1 MWRSALRDA
10 AHRPVGGDAVNP
22 ASAGRAS
29 SSDVPT
35 SPASR
40 LVVRDTRR
48 DALDA
53 LEMHV
58 SVYNLPS
65 ALTRRTPRVFVALLV
80 EAPPAAKVP
89 THRGSRTTG
98 ASPGASSTPTR
109 APRDAPSSLAARHRD
124 WIVAGCTEPVV
135 VPTNARAT
143 RFCVPVRVDGLA
155 GPLDRGHLQR
165 LRDRSKK
172 IALAL
177 YRVPD
182 ADDADDVY
190 VFADENLPKH
200 TRGVLTTT
208 RLDDMEYL
216 GETAVDLGKVLRSI
230 ADKSGA
236 AGAVK
241 HSAARDHYALT
252 KNPARDSLK
261 SLSSRLEGD
270 DVVDDARRIATAT
283 PPSAPRHKS
292 RLRPTA
298 SAPAGLEILAAAP
311 LTHPPLP
318 PKETGRVVA
327 DLLVAFPP
335 PWIEL
340 GVNAGDLTHSAY
352 VRLCRWVGDGY
363 QPVYSSL
370 VCGSEEDVAVEPFVS
385 ERDGTE
391 TETGDDE
398 GSGEK
403 NHRRSSTLVA
413 RIPTMHV
420 PIGCLRGGGGSS
432 QEPGCMLP
440 MREPVSKSGSSTSPS
455 ASRTKENDTFRE
467 THYPL
472 PSPDAAW
479 RLEMVARLADGRDAL
494 VGAAELTFGELVAAG
509 VRASLGDGPAALRC
523 DELDARDGA
532 DFDVSSPFEKHER
545 AVFLVERWAVRAGTR
560 ARQTWGG
567 RGGQSRSVLDGGN
580 EDTTRASASRAKAPF
595 ASRDDDDDDDD
606 AAAALKRMGA
616 GATSAERAGS
626 PSNLSTWKAG
636 DKKPPRRS
644 WTPSDSELDSSSD
657 SEREGTPHMMTET
670 KGFLHIARQKGRFTP
685 PPRAKTERKTETER
699 KTKTIMTP
707 TRALLERARVSLRR
721 RVDLKSPVDDAT
733 VAASAAAT
741 SRALGLGGRDANANA
756 NAAKVSPKVLT
767 DSVNT
772 ARHSA
777 AETKFRPDPRLVAA
791 ADDAVR
797 SAISDRLQ
805 SETRGELIE
814 SALRVRRELLK
825 KLSGELRYLE
835 QRARREARVAGGGVW
850 GRHTASSAAARR
862 NKSSVSGTG
871 TMVGRDRT

>member
-10 AHRPVGGDAVNP
+10 ARRPVGGDAV
-22 ASAGRAS
+22 A

-165 LRDRSKK
+165 LRDKSKK

-208 RLDDMEYL
+208 RLDAMEYL
-216 GETAVDLGKVLRSI
+216 GETAVDLGKVLSSI

-236 AGAVK
+236 SGAVK

-270 DVVDDARRIATAT
+270 DVVDDARRSATAT

-318 PKETGRVVA
+318 PKETGRVVV
-327 DLLVAFPP
+327 DLLVLFPP
-335 PWIEL
+335 PRIDVDKLTAVE
-340 GVNAGDLTHSAY
+340 THSAY

-385 ERDGTE
+385 ERDGNE
-391 TETGDDE
+391 TETGNE
-398 GSGEK
+398 NLGSGEK
-403 NHRRSSTLVA
+403 NHRGSSTLVA

-432 QEPGCMLP
+432 QEPGSMLP

-455 ASRTKENDTFRE
+455 ASRAKENDTFRE

-532 DFDVSSPFEKHER
+532 DFDVSSPFEKQTR

-567 RGGQSRSVLDGGN
+567 LRGQSRFVLDGGN

-595 ASRDDDDDDDD
+595 ASRDDDDD
-606 AAAALKRMGA
+606 AAAALKRTGG

-685 PPRAKTERKTETER
+685 PRRAKEKVETERKTE
-699 KTKTIMTP
+699 TIMTP

-721 RVDLKSPVDDAT
+721 REKVPKSPVDDAT

-741 SRALGLGGRDANANA
+741 SRALGLGGRDATA

-862 NKSSVSGTG
+862 NKSSVAGTG
-871 TMVGRDRT
+871 TVVGRDRT

>member
-10 AHRPVGGDAVNP
+10 ARRPVGGDAV
-22 ASAGRAS
+22 A

-165 LRDRSKK
+165 LRDKSKK

-208 RLDDMEYL
+208 RLDAMEYL
-216 GETAVDLGKVLRSI
+216 GETAVDLGKVLSSI

-270 DVVDDARRIATAT
+270 DVVDDARRSATAT

-335 PWIEL
+335 PRIDVDKLTAVE
-340 GVNAGDLTHSAY
+340 THSAY

-370 VCGSEEDVAVEPFVS
+370 VCGSEQDVAVEPFVS
-385 ERDGTE
+385 ERDGNE
-391 TETGDDE
+391 TETGNE
-398 GSGEK
+398 NLGSGEK

-455 ASRTKENDTFRE
+455 ASRAKENDTVRE

-532 DFDVSSPFEKHER
+532 DFDVSSPFEKQTR

-580 EDTTRASASRAKAPF
+580 EDTARASASRAKAPF

-626 PSNLSTWKAG
+626 PSNLSPSAG

-685 PPRAKTERKTETER
+685 PRRAKEKVETERKTE
-699 KTKTIMTP
+699 TIMTP

-721 RVDLKSPVDDAT
+721 REKVPKSPVDDAT

-756 NAAKVSPKVLT
+756 NAATVSPKVLT

-772 ARHSA
+772 VCHSA
-777 AETKFRPDPRLVAA
+777 AESKFRRDPRLVAA

-862 NKSSVSGTG
+862 NKSSVAGTG
-871 TMVGRDRT
+871 SMVGRDRT

>member
-10 AHRPVGGDAVNP
+10 ARRPVGGDAV
-22 ASAGRAS
+22 A

-143 RFCVPVRVDGLA
+143 RFCVPMRVDGLA

-165 LRDRSKK
+165 LRDKSKK

-208 RLDDMEYL
+208 RLDAMEYL
-216 GETAVDLGKVLRSI
+216 GETAVDLGKVLSSI

-236 AGAVK
+236 SGAVK

-270 DVVDDARRIATAT
+270 DVVDDARRSATAT

-327 DLLVAFPP
+327 DLLVVFPP
-335 PWIEL
+335 PRIDVDKLTAVE
-340 GVNAGDLTHSAY
+340 THSAY

-385 ERDGTE
+385 ERDGNE
-391 TETGDDE
+391 TETGNE
-398 GSGEK
+398 NLGSGEK
-403 NHRRSSTLVA
+403 NHRGSSTLVA

-432 QEPGCMLP
+432 QEPGSMLP
-440 MREPVSKSGSSTSPS
+440 MREPVCKSGSSTSPS
-455 ASRTKENDTFRE
+455 ASRAKENDTFRE

-532 DFDVSSPFEKHER
+532 DFDVSSPFEKQTR

-567 RGGQSRSVLDGGN
+567 LRGQSRFVLDGGN

-606 AAAALKRMGA
+606 AAAALKRMGG

-685 PPRAKTERKTETER
+685 PRRAKEKVETERKTE
-699 KTKTIMTP
+699 TIMTP

-721 RVDLKSPVDDAT
+721 REKVPKSPVDDAT

-741 SRALGLGGRDANANA
+741 SRALGLGGRDATA

-862 NKSSVSGTG
+862 NKSSVAGTG
-871 TMVGRDRT
+871 TVVGRDRT

>member
-10 AHRPVGGDAVNP
+10 ARRPVGGDAV
-22 ASAGRAS
+22 A

-165 LRDRSKK
+165 LRDKSKK

-216 GETAVDLGKVLRSI
+216 GETAVDLGKVLSSI

-252 KNPARDSLK
+252 KNPARASLR
-261 SLSSRLEGD
+261 SLTSRLEGD

-298 SAPAGLEILAAAP
+298 SVPAGLEILAAAP

-327 DLLVAFPP
+327 DLLVVFPP
-335 PWIEL
+335 PRIDVDKLTAVE
-340 GVNAGDLTHSAY
+340 THSAY

-391 TETGDDE
+391 TETGDE
-398 GSGEK
+398 NSGSGEK

-532 DFDVSSPFEKHER
+532 DFDVSSPFEKQTR

-606 AAAALKRMGA
+606 DDDAALKRMGG

-685 PPRAKTERKTETER
+685 PRRAKEKVETERKTE
-699 KTKTIMTP
+699 TIMTP

-721 RVDLKSPVDDAT
+721 REKVPKSPVDDAT

-756 NAAKVSPKVLT
+756 AKVSPKVLT

-772 ARHSA
+772 VCHSA

-862 NKSSVSGTG
+862 NKSSVAGTG

>member
-10 AHRPVGGDAVNP
+10 ARRPVGGDAV
-22 ASAGRAS
+22 A

-165 LRDRSKK
+165 LRDKSKK

-208 RLDDMEYL
+208 RLDAMEYL
-216 GETAVDLGKVLRSI
+216 GETAVDLGKVLSSI

-270 DVVDDARRIATAT
+270 DVVDDARRSATAT

-318 PKETGRVVA
+318 PKETGRVVV
-327 DLLVAFPP
+327 DLLVLFPP
-335 PWIEL
+335 PRIDVDKLTAVE
-340 GVNAGDLTHSAY
+340 THSAY

-385 ERDGTE
+385 ERDGNE
-391 TETGDDE
+391 TETGDDVP
-398 GSGEK
+398 GTREK
-403 NHRRSSTLVA
+403 NYRRSSTLVA

-455 ASRTKENDTFRE
+455 ASRAKENDTKTFRE

-545 AVFLVERWAVRAGTR
+545 AVFLVDR
-560 ARQTWGG
+560 
-567 RGGQSRSVLDGGN
+567 
-580 EDTTRASASRAKAPF
+580 
-595 ASRDDDDDDDD
+595 DDDDDD
-606 AAAALKRMGA
+606 AALKRIGG

-685 PPRAKTERKTETER
+685 PRRAKEKVETERKTE
-699 KTKTIMTP
+699 TIMTP

-721 RVDLKSPVDDAT
+721 REKVPKSPVDDAT

-741 SRALGLGGRDANANA
+741 SRALGLGGRDVNA

-772 ARHSA
+772 VCHSA

-862 NKSSVSGTG
+862 NKSSVAGTG

>member
-10 AHRPVGGDAVNP
+10 ARRPVGGDAV
-22 ASAGRAS
+22 A

-109 APRDAPSSLAARHRD
+109 APRDAPSSIAARHRD

-165 LRDRSKK
+165 LRDKSKK

-208 RLDDMEYL
+208 RLDAMEYL
-216 GETAVDLGKVLRSI
+216 GETAVDLGKVLSSI

-270 DVVDDARRIATAT
+270 DVVDDARRSATAT

-327 DLLVAFPP
+327 DLLVVFPP
-335 PWIEL
+335 PRIDVDKLTAVE
-340 GVNAGDLTHSAY
+340 THSAY

-370 VCGSEEDVAVEPFVS
+370 VCGSEQDVAVEPFVS
-385 ERDGTE
+385 ERDGNE
-391 TETGDDE
+391 TETGDE
-398 GSGEK
+398 NLGSGEK
-403 NHRRSSTLVA
+403 NHRGSSTLVA

-455 ASRTKENDTFRE
+455 ASRAKENDTFRE

-532 DFDVSSPFEKHER
+532 DFDVSSPFEKQTR

-580 EDTTRASASRAKAPF
+580 EDTARASASRAKAPF

-626 PSNLSTWKAG
+626 PSNLSPSAG

-685 PPRAKTERKTETER
+685 PRRAKEKVETERKTE
-699 KTKTIMTP
+699 TIMTP

-721 RVDLKSPVDDAT
+721 REKVPKSPVDDAT

-756 NAAKVSPKVLT
+756 IAAKVSPKVLT

-772 ARHSA
+772 ATHSA

-862 NKSSVSGTG
+862 NKSSVAGTG
-871 TMVGRDRT
+871 SMVGRDRT

>member
-10 AHRPVGGDAVNP
+10 ARRPVGGDAV
-22 ASAGRAS
+22 A

-165 LRDRSKK
+165 LRDKSKK

-208 RLDDMEYL
+208 RLDAMEYL
-216 GETAVDLGKVLRSI
+216 GETAVDLGKVLSSI

-236 AGAVK
+236 SGAVK

-327 DLLVAFPP
+327 DLLVLFPP
-335 PWIEL
+335 PRIDVDKLTAVE
-340 GVNAGDLTHSAY
+340 THSAY

-385 ERDGTE
+385 ERDGNE
-391 TETGDDE
+391 TETGDDVP
-398 GSGEK
+398 GTREK
-403 NHRRSSTLVA
+403 NYRRSSTLVA

-432 QEPGCMLP
+432 QEPGSMLP

-455 ASRTKENDTFRE
+455 ASRAKENDTKTFRE

-532 DFDVSSPFEKHER
+532 DFDVSSPFEKQTR

-567 RGGQSRSVLDGGN
+567 LRGQSRFVLDGGN

-595 ASRDDDDDDDD
+595 ASRDDDDDDD
-606 AAAALKRMGA
+606 AAALKRTGG

-685 PPRAKTERKTETER
+685 PRRAKEKVETERKTE
-699 KTKTIMTP
+699 TIMTP

-721 RVDLKSPVDDAT
+721 REKVPRSPVDDAT

-862 NKSSVSGTG
+862 NKSSVAGTG

>member
-10 AHRPVGGDAVNP
+10 ARRPVGGDAV
-22 ASAGRAS
+22 A

-165 LRDRSKK
+165 LRDKSKK

-208 RLDDMEYL
+208 RLDAMEYL
-216 GETAVDLGKVLRSI
+216 GETAVDLGKVLSSI

-270 DVVDDARRIATAT
+270 DVVDDARRSATAT

-318 PKETGRVVA
+318 PKETGRVVV
-327 DLLVAFPP
+327 DLLVLFPP
-335 PWIEL
+335 PRIDVDKLTAVE
-340 GVNAGDLTHSAY
+340 THSAY

-385 ERDGTE
+385 ERDGNE
-391 TETGDDE
+391 TETGDDVP
-398 GSGEK
+398 GTREK
-403 NHRRSSTLVA
+403 NYRRSSTLVA

-455 ASRTKENDTFRE
+455 ASRAKENDTKTFRE

-532 DFDVSSPFEKHER
+532 DFDVSSPFEKQTR

-567 RGGQSRSVLDGGN
+567 LRGQSRFVLDGGN

-606 AAAALKRMGA
+606 DAAASKRTGG

-685 PPRAKTERKTETER
+685 PRRAKEKVETERKTE
-699 KTKTIMTP
+699 TIMTP

-721 RVDLKSPVDDAT
+721 REKVPKSPVDDAT

-756 NAAKVSPKVLT
+756 NAATVSPKVLT

-772 ARHSA
+772 VCHSA

-862 NKSSVSGTG
+862 NKSSVAGTG

>member
-10 AHRPVGGDAVNP
+10 ARRPVGGDAV
-22 ASAGRAS
+22 A

-165 LRDRSKK
+165 LRDKSKK

-216 GETAVDLGKVLRSI
+216 GETAVDLGKVLSSI

-252 KNPARDSLK
+252 KNPARDSLE

-318 PKETGRVVA
+318 PKETGRVVV
-327 DLLVAFPP
+327 DLLVLFPP
-335 PWIEL
+335 PRIDVDKLTAVE
-340 GVNAGDLTHSAY
+340 THSAY

-385 ERDGTE
+385 ERDGNE
-391 TETGDDE
+391 TETGDDVP
-398 GSGEK
+398 GTREK
-403 NHRRSSTLVA
+403 NYRRSSTLVA

-432 QEPGCMLP
+432 QEPGSMLP

-455 ASRTKENDTFRE
+455 ASRAKENDTKTFRE

-532 DFDVSSPFEKHER
+532 DFDVSSPFEKQTR

-567 RGGQSRSVLDGGN
+567 LRGQSRFVLDGGN

-606 AAAALKRMGA
+606 DAAALKRTGG

-685 PPRAKTERKTETER
+685 PRRAKEKVETERKTE
-699 KTKTIMTP
+699 TIMTP

-721 RVDLKSPVDDAT
+721 REKVPKSPVDDAT

-772 ARHSA
+772 VCHSA

-862 NKSSVSGTG
+862 NKSSVAGTG

>member
-10 AHRPVGGDAVNP
+10 ARRPVGGDAV
-22 ASAGRAS
+22 A

-165 LRDRSKK
+165 LRDKSKK

-208 RLDDMEYL
+208 RLDAMEYL
-216 GETAVDLGKVLRSI
+216 GETAVDLGKVLSSI

-270 DVVDDARRIATAT
+270 DVVDDARRSATAT

-318 PKETGRVVA
+318 PKETGRVVV
-327 DLLVAFPP
+327 DLLVLFPP
-335 PWIEL
+335 PRIDVDKLTAVE
-340 GVNAGDLTHSAY
+340 THSAY

-385 ERDGTE
+385 ERDGNE
-391 TETGDDE
+391 TETGDDVP
-398 GSGEK
+398 GTREK
-403 NHRRSSTLVA
+403 NYRRSSTLVA

-432 QEPGCMLP
+432 QEPGSMLP

-455 ASRTKENDTFRE
+455 ASRAKENDTKTFRE

-532 DFDVSSPFEKHER
+532 DFDVSSPFEKQTR

-567 RGGQSRSVLDGGN
+567 LRGQSRFVLDGGN

-606 AAAALKRMGA
+606 DAAALKRTGG

-685 PPRAKTERKTETER
+685 PRRAKEKVETERKTE
-699 KTKTIMTP
+699 TIMTP

-721 RVDLKSPVDDAT
+721 REKVPKSPVDDAT

-741 SRALGLGGRDANANA
+741 SRALGLGGRDANA

-862 NKSSVSGTG
+862 NKSSVAGTG
-871 TMVGRDRT
+871 TVVGRDRT

>member
-10 AHRPVGGDAVNP
+10 ARRPVGGDAV
-22 ASAGRAS
+22 A

-165 LRDRSKK
+165 LRDKSKK

-208 RLDDMEYL
+208 RLDAMEYL
-216 GETAVDLGKVLRSI
+216 GETAVDLGKVLSSI

-270 DVVDDARRIATAT
+270 DVVDDARRSATAT

-318 PKETGRVVA
+318 PKETGRVVV
-327 DLLVAFPP
+327 DLLVLFPP
-335 PWIEL
+335 PRIDVDKLTAVE
-340 GVNAGDLTHSAY
+340 THSAY

-385 ERDGTE
+385 ERDGNE
-391 TETGDDE
+391 TETGDDVP
-398 GSGEK
+398 GTREK
-403 NHRRSSTLVA
+403 NYRRSSTLVA

-432 QEPGCMLP
+432 QEPGSMLP

-455 ASRTKENDTFRE
+455 ASRAKENDTKTFRE

-532 DFDVSSPFEKHER
+532 DFDVSSPFEKQTR

-567 RGGQSRSVLDGGN
+567 LRGQSRFVLDGGN

-606 AAAALKRMGA
+606 AAAALKRLGG

-626 PSNLSTWKAG
+626 PSNLSPSAG

-685 PPRAKTERKTETER
+685 PRRAKEKVETERKTE
-699 KTKTIMTP
+699 TIMTP
-707 TRALLERARVSLRR
+707 TRARLERARVSLRR
-721 RVDLKSPVDDAT
+721 REKVPKSPVDDAT

-756 NAAKVSPKVLT
+756 NAATVSPKVLT

-772 ARHSA
+772 VCHSA

-862 NKSSVSGTG
+862 NKSSVAGTG

>member
-10 AHRPVGGDAVNP
+10 ARRPVGGDAV
-22 ASAGRAS
+22 A

-165 LRDRSKK
+165 LRDKSKK

-216 GETAVDLGKVLRSI
+216 GETAVDLGKVLSSI

-252 KNPARDSLK
+252 KNPARASLR
-261 SLSSRLEGD
+261 SLTSRLEGD

-298 SAPAGLEILAAAP
+298 SVPAGLEILAAAP

-327 DLLVAFPP
+327 DLLVVFPP
-335 PWIEL
+335 PRIDVDKL
-340 GVNAGDLTHSAY
+340 TAGDLTHSAY

-385 ERDGTE
+385 ERDGNE
-391 TETGDDE
+391 TETGDDVP
-398 GSGEK
+398 GTREK
-403 NHRRSSTLVA
+403 NYRRSSTLVA

-432 QEPGCMLP
+432 QEPGSMLP

-455 ASRTKENDTFRE
+455 ASRAKENDTKTFRE

-532 DFDVSSPFEKHER
+532 DFDVSSPFEKQTR

-567 RGGQSRSVLDGGN
+567 LRGQSRFVLDGGN

-606 AAAALKRMGA
+606 DAAALKRTGG

-685 PPRAKTERKTETER
+685 PRRAKEKVETERKTE
-699 KTKTIMTP
+699 TIMTP

-721 RVDLKSPVDDAT
+721 REKVPKSPVDDAT

-756 NAAKVSPKVLT
+756 AKVSPKVLT

-772 ARHSA
+772 VCHSA

-862 NKSSVSGTG
+862 NKSSVAGTG